1 MTSTTKTRVAV
12 LAGARST
19 EHEVSLVS
27 AYNIAKAIDRD
38 KYDVFIVGIS
48 KDGIWRQY
56 ETHDFVDDPTS
67 VGTARLSTRPISGRL
82 AVTQCSNKFYDI
94 DNGGTVA
101 IECDVVFPAV
111 LGNYAEDGTL
121 QGMLRM
127 MDVPFTTPD
136 VLGSAVGMDKD
147 VAYRLMRDAGIR
159 VANFVTLR
167 KHHDMPTFDE
177 ILKKIGGE
185 VAFVKPCNAGSSVGV
200 TRVTDQASYE
210 KALDHAF
217 HYDVKVLVQAGV
229 VGREVEIS
237 VMGNMGGHQAS
248 VVGEIVT
255 LKDGDFYSYGNKYI
269 NSDQTSALIAPA
281 DITPELYDEIS
292 TTAIKVCEVLECE
305 GFGRVDFF
313 IDKADRVHVNE
324 INTMPGFTSIS
335 MFPKLWGLSGV
346 DYPSLVD
353 TLLQLAIERH
363 QYRVAPL
370 ILDAADV
377 LAIAKKAGAV

>member
-1 MTSTTKTRVAV
+1 MTKPDKIRVAV

-27 AYNIAKAIDRD
+27 AYNIAAAINRD
-38 KYDVFIVGIS
+38 KYDVAIVGIS

-56 ETHDFVDDPTS
+56 EAHDFVDDPGS
-67 VGTARLSTRPISGRL
+67 VGTASLSSRPISGRL

-94 DNGGTVA
+94 ENGGHAVL
-101 IECDVVFPAV
+101 ECDVIFPAV

-121 QGMLRM
+121 QGLLRM

-159 VANFVTLR
+159 VANFVTVR
-167 KHHDMPTFDE
+167 KDHAVPSFDE
-177 ILKKIGGE
+177 LAKKLDSDI
-185 VAFVKPCNAGSSVGV
+185 VFVKPSNAGSSVGV
-200 TRVTDQASYE
+200 TRVTNQDEYDH
-210 KALDHAF
+210 ALEHAF
-217 HYDVKVLVQAGV
+217 HYDVKVVLQAGIM
-229 VGREVEIS
+229 GREVEIS
-237 VMGNMGGHQAS
+237 VMGNMGGHDAS
-248 VVGEIVT
+248 VLGEIVT

-281 DITPELYDEIS
+281 DMSEAMYMEIRQ
-292 TTAIKVCEVLECE
+292 TAIKVCEVLECE

-313 IDKADRVHVNE
+313 IDRQNRVHVNE

-346 DYPSLVD
+346 DYPSLID
-353 TLLQLAIERH
+353 KLLQLAIERH
-363 QYRVAPL
+363 RYRIAPL
-370 ILDAADV
+370 ILDASDV
-377 LAIAKKAGAV
+377 LDIAKKMGAV